1 MIRFPGASGR
11 AQRDGSL
18 LPGADAV
25 LGTQTF
31 AEWIAELPRKR

>member
-1 MIRFPGASGR
+1 MGR

-18 LPGADAV
+18 LPRPGAI

-31 AEWIAELPRKR
+31 DEWIEALPDR